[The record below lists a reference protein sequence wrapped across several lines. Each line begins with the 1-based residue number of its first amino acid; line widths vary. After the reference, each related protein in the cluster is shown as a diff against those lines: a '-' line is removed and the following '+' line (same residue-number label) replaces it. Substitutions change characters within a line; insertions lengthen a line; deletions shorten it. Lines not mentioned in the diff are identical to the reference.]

1 MIELLTDPA
10 IWMSFATL
18 AILEIVLGIDNIIF
32 LSIVT
37 QSLPKEQQKLA
48 RQIGLALALI
58 MRIILLSMIVWIAKL
73 TDPLFDV
80 WGHEVSWRD
89 LIMIGGGLFLLW
101 KGTQEIH
108 HSLEGSDEDITGGVK
123 KAAFG
128 MVIGQIVILDLVF
141 SLDSVITAVGMSDQ
155 IFVMIAAVVVAI
167 GVMLFA
173 SEPVSKFV
181 HDHPTVKMLALSF
194 ILLVGLVLVAEGLH
208 HHIERGYMYFAI
220 SFSMGVEFLN
230 LWAAKRKKA
239 KREAAKAILE

>member
-1 MIELLTDPA
+1 MIELLSDPA

-18 AILEIVLGIDNIIF
+18 TVLEIVLGIDNIIF

-37 QSLPKEQQKLA
+37 AALPKEQQKLA

-73 TDPLFDV
+73 TDPIFTVFAHD
-80 WGHEVSWRD
+80 VSWRD
-89 LIMIGGGLFLLW
+89 IIMLGGGLFLLW

-108 HSLEGSDEDITGGVK
+108 HSLEGGEEDAAIAK
-123 KAAFG
+123 KKVAFSL
-128 MVIGQIVILDLVF
+128 VIGQIVILDLVF

-155 IFVMIAAVVVAI
+155 IFVMVAAVVVAI

-181 HDHPTVKMLALSF
+181 HDHPTIKMLALSF
-194 ILLVGLVLVAEGLH
+194 ILLVGLMLVAEGMH
-208 HHIERGYMYFAI
+208 YHIERGYMYFAI
-220 SFSMGVEFLN
+220 TFSLGVEFLN
-230 LWAAKRKKA
+230 LWASKRKKN
-239 KREAAKAILE
+239 KLTKEAQQ

>member
-1 MIELLTDPA
+1 MLELLTDPA
-10 IWMSFATL
+10 IWASFATL

-37 QSLPKEQQKLA
+37 QALPKEQQKLA
-48 RQIGLALALI
+48 RQIGLGLALI
-58 MRIILLSMIVWIAKL
+58 MRIVLLSMIVWIAKL
-73 TDPLFDV
+73 TDPIFTI
-80 WGHEVSWRD
+80 WSHEVSWRD
-89 LIMIGGGLFLLW
+89 LIMLGGGLFLLW

-108 HSLEGSDEDITGGVK
+108 HSLEGHEEDEAAAKK
-123 KAAFG
+123 KAAFA

-155 IFVMIAAVVVAI
+155 LWVMVAAVVVAI

-194 ILLVGLVLVAEGLH
+194 ILLVGLVLIAEGLH

-220 SFSMGVEFLN
+220 AFSMGVECLN
-230 LWAAKRKKA
+230 LLAAKRKKK
-239 KREAAKAILE
+239 KRELEAQKQ

>member
-10 IWMSFATL
+10 IWASFATL

-32 LSIVT
+32 LSIIT
-37 QSLPKEQQKLA
+37 QALPKHQQKLA

-58 MRIILLSMIVWIAKL
+58 MRIVLLSMIVWIAKL
-73 TDPLFDV
+73 TDPIITIL
-80 WGHEVSWRD
+80 GEELSWRD
-89 LIMIGGGLFLLW
+89 FIMLGGGLFLLW

-108 HSLEGSDEDITGGVK
+108 HSLEGDEEALSGGK
-123 KAAFG
+123 KAAAFSF
-128 MVIGQIVILDLVF
+128 VIGQIVILDLVF

-155 IFVMIAAVVVAI
+155 LFVMIAAVVVAI

-173 SEPVSKFV
+173 AEPVSKFV

-194 ILLVGLVLVAEGLH
+194 ILLVGMMLIAEGLDV
-208 HHIERGYMYFAI
+208 HIERKYMYFAI

-230 LWAAKRKKA
+230 LWAAKRKRL
-239 KREAAKAILE
+239 KREAEAKQ

>member
-10 IWMSFATL
+10 IWASFATL
-18 AILEIVLGIDNIIF
+18 TILEIVLGIDNIIF

-37 QSLPKEQQKLA
+37 QSLPPEKQKLA
-48 RQIGLALALI
+48 RQIGLGLALI
-58 MRIILLSMIVWIAKL
+58 MRIVLLSMIVWIAKL
-73 TDPLFDV
+73 TDPIFTV
-80 WGHEVSWRD
+80 MEHSVSWRD
-89 LIMIGGGLFLLW
+89 LIMISGGLFLLW

-108 HSLEGSDEDITGGVK
+108 HSLEGHEEDEAAAKK
-123 KAAFG
+123 KASFA

-155 IFVMIAAVVVAI
+155 LWVMVAAVVVAI

-173 SEPVSKFV
+173 AEPVSKFV

-220 SFSMGVEFLN
+220 AFSMGVEFLN
-230 LWAAKRKKA
+230 LMAAKRKKL
-239 KREAAKAILE
+239 KREQAAKA

>member
-1 MIELLTDPA
+1 MLELLTDPA
-10 IWMSFATL
+10 IWASFATL

-32 LSIVT
+32 LSIIT
-37 QSLPKEQQKLA
+37 QTLPAAQQKQA
-48 RQIGLALALI
+48 RRIGLALALI

-73 TDPLFDV
+73 TDPIFAV
-80 WGHEVSWRD
+80 FSHEVSWRD

-108 HSLEGSDEDITGGVK
+108 HALEGDDEDITGGVK
-123 KAAFG
+123 KASFG
-128 MVIGQIVILDLVF
+128 LVIGQIVILDLVF

-220 SFSMGVEFLN
+220 AFSMGVEFLN
-230 LWAAKRKKA
+230 LWASKRNKA
-239 KREAAKAILE
+239 KRAKLKAQE

>member
-10 IWMSFATL
+10 IWASFATL
-18 AILEIVLGIDNIIF
+18 AVLEIVLGIDNIIF

-37 QSLPKEQQKLA
+37 AALPKEQQKLA

-58 MRIILLSMIVWIAKL
+58 MRIILLSMIVWITKL
-73 TDPLFDV
+73 TDPIFSV
-80 WGHEVSWRD
+80 GEHGVSWRD
-89 LIMIGGGLFLLW
+89 LIMLGGGLFLLW

-108 HSLEGSDEDITGGVK
+108 HSLEGHEEDEAAKKK
-123 KAAFG
+123 KAAFS

-155 IFVMIAAVVVAI
+155 LFVMIAAVVVAI
-167 GVMLFA
+167 AVMLFA

-220 SFSMGVEFLN
+220 SFSLGVEFLN
-230 LWAAKRKKA
+230 LWAAKRKK
-239 KREAAKAILE
+239 KKMEAAKQ

>member
-1 MIELLTDPA
+1 MIELLSDPA

-18 AILEIVLGIDNIIF
+18 TVLEIVLGIDNIIF

-37 QSLPKEQQKLA
+37 AALPAEQQKLA

-73 TDPLFDV
+73 TDPLFTVLAHD
-80 WGHEVSWRD
+80 VSWRD
-89 LIMIGGGLFLLW
+89 IIMLGGGLFLLW

-108 HSLEGSDEDITGGVK
+108 HSLEGGEEDAATAK
-123 KAAFG
+123 KKVAFSL
-128 MVIGQIVILDLVF
+128 VIGQIVILDLVF

-181 HDHPTVKMLALSF
+181 HDHPTIKMLALSF
-194 ILLVGLVLVAEGLH
+194 ILLVGLMLVAEGMH
-208 HHIERGYMYFAI
+208 YHIERGYMYFAI
-220 SFSMGVEFLN
+220 TFSLGVEFLN
-230 LWAAKRKKA
+230 LWASKRKKKKLA
-239 KREAAKAILE
+239 EEAQQ

>member
-1 MIELLTDPA
+1 MIELLSDPA

-18 AILEIVLGIDNIIF
+18 TVLEIVLGIDNIIF

-37 QSLPKEQQKLA
+37 AALPKEQQKLA

-73 TDPLFDV
+73 TDPIFTVFAHD
-80 WGHEVSWRD
+80 VSWRD
-89 LIMIGGGLFLLW
+89 IIMLGGGLFLLW

-108 HSLEGSDEDITGGVK
+108 HSLEGGEEDAAIAK
-123 KAAFG
+123 KKVAFSL
-128 MVIGQIVILDLVF
+128 VIGQIVILDLVF

-155 IFVMIAAVVVAI
+155 IFVMVAAVVVAI

-181 HDHPTVKMLALSF
+181 HDHPTIKMLALSF
-194 ILLVGLVLVAEGLH
+194 ILLVGLMLVAEGMH
-208 HHIERGYMYFAI
+208 YHIERGYMYFAI
-220 SFSMGVEFLN
+220 TFSLGVEFLN
-230 LWAAKRKKA
+230 LWASKRKK
-239 KREAAKAILE
+239 KKLEKEAQQ

>member
-1 MIELLTDPA
+1 MIELLSDPA

-18 AILEIVLGIDNIIF
+18 TVLEIVLGIDNIIF

-37 QSLPKEQQKLA
+37 QALPPEQQKLA

-73 TDPLFDV
+73 TDPIFAV
-80 WGHEVSWRD
+80 MGHEVSWRD
-89 LIMIGGGLFLLW
+89 LIMLGGGLFLLW

-108 HSLEGSDEDITGGVK
+108 HSLEGHEDDAATAKK
-123 KAAFG
+123 KAAFS

-155 IFVMIAAVVVAI
+155 IFVMVAAVVVAI
-167 GVMLFA
+167 AVMLFA

-220 SFSMGVEFLN
+220 SFSLGVEFLN
-230 LWAAKRKKA
+230 LWAAKRKK
-239 KREAAKAILE
+239 KKLEKASH

>member
-10 IWMSFATL
+10 IWASFATL
-18 AILEIVLGIDNIIF
+18 AVLEIVLGIDNIIF

-37 QSLPKEQQKLA
+37 AALPKEQQRLA
-48 RQIGLALALI
+48 RQIGLGLALV
-58 MRIILLSMIVWIAKL
+58 MRILLLSMIVWIAKL
-73 TDPLFDV
+73 TDPLFTI
-80 WGHEVSWRD
+80 GSHEVSWRD
-89 LIMIGGGLFLLW
+89 LIMLGGGLFLLW

-108 HSLEGSDEDITGGVK
+108 HSLEGAEEDAATAKK
-123 KAAFG
+123 KAAFA

-155 IFVMIAAVVVAI
+155 LWVMVAAVVVAI

-194 ILLVGLVLVAEGLH
+194 ILLVGLVLIAEGLH

-220 SFSMGVEFLN
+220 AFSMGVECLN
-230 LWAAKRKKA
+230 LLAAKRKKK
-239 KREAAKAILE
+239 KRELEAQKQ

>member
-10 IWMSFATL
+10 IWASFATL

-37 QSLPKEQQKLA
+37 AALPKEQQKLA
-48 RQIGLALALI
+48 RRIGLALALI

-73 TDPLFDV
+73 TDPLFTV
-80 WGHEVSWRD
+80 FGHEISWRD
-89 LIMIGGGLFLLW
+89 LIMVGGGLFLLW
-101 KGTQEIH
+101 KGTGEIH
-108 HSLEGSDEDITGGVK
+108 HTLEGAEEDAAAMKK
-123 KAAFG
+123 KAAFA

-155 IFVMIAAVVVAI
+155 LWVMVAAVVVAI
-167 GVMLFA
+167 AVMLFA

-194 ILLVGLVLVAEGLH
+194 ILLVGMVLIAEGFH
-208 HHIERGYMYFAI
+208 VHIERGYMYFAI
-220 SFSMGVEFLN
+220 AFSMGVEFLN
-230 LWAAKRKKA
+230 LWAAKRKRA
-239 KREAAKAILE
+239 QRAEESGP